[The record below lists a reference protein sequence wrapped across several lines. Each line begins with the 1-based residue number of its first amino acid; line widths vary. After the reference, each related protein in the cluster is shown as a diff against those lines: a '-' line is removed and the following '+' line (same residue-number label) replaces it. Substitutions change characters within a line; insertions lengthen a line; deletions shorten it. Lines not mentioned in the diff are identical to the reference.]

1 MKFYNYS
8 TVIIGSGISGLHTAL
23 KISEN
28 PNIQG
33 EILLVTKSSIGE
45 SNSRYAQGGIVA
57 VLPSNTDDSVEL
69 HVKDTLRSGA
79 GLTNFDVATE
89 ISKASALA
97 IEDLVKYGVKFDKDD
112 ENKNFS
118 ITLEGAHS
126 AKRILHSGGDATGRG
141 IETALV
147 EKVKQNSRIK
157 VLENT
162 YATEI
167 IKDDEKV
174 RGVVL
179 FCNEEYS
186 LVYTSA
192 LILATGGLG
201 QIFEYTTNPK
211 IATADG
217 IGLAL
222 EAGAELQNMEFI
234 QFHPTAISDD
244 KNEHCFLI
252 SEAVRG
258 EGAKLR
264 NKKGELFAHK
274 YDERADLA
282 SRDIVTRA
290 IFTETEGNPSFN
302 VFLDTTNIDYK
313 KMKKRFPNIT
323 RACEEK
329 GLDLTK
335 DYIPITPAAHYSM
348 GGIKA
353 TLSGIT
359 SLKGLY
365 AVGETACTGLHGA
378 NRLASNSLLE
388 CVVSAHKLAQHLSSV
403 DMSIKEIPVG
413 DIIEKY
419 SKSSEIKN
427 NIDVKEVK
435 SKLKRIMWLKAGIC
449 RDDQLMSEALSEVIE
464 LENMFKSS
472 LCSTIEEYELKNMI
486 LAAKAIII
494 SAIKRK
500 ESRGGHYRSDYPQ
513 TKQEGIQSYLK
524 KEDIADY
531 VKLFT
536 A

>member
-1 MKFYNYS
+1 MKLYNYS
-8 TVIIGSGISGLHTAL
+8 TVIIGSGISGLYTAL

-33 EILLVTKSSIGE
+33 DILLVTKSSIGE

-57 VLPSNTDDSVEL
+57 VLPSNTADSIEL

-79 GLTNFDVATE
+79 GLTSFEVATE
-89 ISKASALA
+89 ISKSSAEA
-97 IEDLVKYGVKFDKDD
+97 IDNLIQYGVKFDKDD
-112 ENKNFS
+112 DNKNFS

-126 AKRILHSGGDATGRG
+126 ARRILHSGGDATGRG

-147 EKVKQNSRIK
+147 ERVKQNPKIK

-162 YATEI
+162 FATEL
-167 IKDDEKV
+167 IKDSDNKI

-179 FCNEEYS
+179 FNNNEYS
-186 LVYTSA
+186 IVYSSA
-192 LILATGGLG
+192 IVLATGGLG

-217 IGLAL
+217 ISLAL
-222 EAGAELQNMEFI
+222 EAGAILQNMEFI
-234 QFHPTAISDD
+234 QFHPTSISDE
-244 KNEHCFLI
+244 KSGHCFLI

-290 IFTETEGNPSFN
+290 IFTETNGNPSFN
-302 VFLDTTNIDYK
+302 VFLDTTKIDYQ

-323 RACEEK
+323 KACEEK

-359 SLKGLY
+359 SLEGLY

-388 CVVSAHKLAQHLSSV
+388 AVVISDAASRAVDEYLNSAADSELEVPAWKDGDFRDSDERVVLQHNLGELRSV
-403 DMSIKEIPVG
+403 MWNYVGIVRTTKRLERALNRVENLLKEIEDYYWNFKVEPDLIELRNEVLVAKL
-413 DIIEKY
+413 II
-419 SKSSEIKN
+419 KS
-427 NIDVKEVK
+427 
-435 SKLKRIMWLKAGIC
+435 
-449 RDDQLMSEALSEVIE
+449 ALS
-464 LENMFKSS
+464 
-472 LCSTIEEYELKNMI
+472 
-486 LAAKAIII
+486 
-494 SAIKRK
+494 RK
-500 ESRGGHYRSDYPQ
+500 ESRGLHFTLDYPH
-513 TKQEGIQSYLK
+513 KLPAP
-524 KEDIADY
+524 ADS
-531 VKLFT
+531 VLSKNPL
-536 A
+536 

>member
-1 MKFYNYS
+1 MKLYNYS
-8 TVIIGSGISGLHTAL
+8 TVIIGSGISGLYTAL

-33 EILLVTKSSIGE
+33 DILLVTKSSIGE

-57 VLPSNTDDSVEL
+57 VLPSNTADSIEL
-69 HVKDTLRSGA
+69 HVKDTLKSGA
-79 GLTNFDVATE
+79 GLTSFEVATE
-89 ISKASALA
+89 ISKSSAEA
-97 IEDLVKYGVKFDKDD
+97 IDNLIQYGVKFDKDD
-112 ENKNFS
+112 DNKNFS

-126 AKRILHSGGDATGRG
+126 ARRILHSGGDATGRG

-147 EKVKQNSRIK
+147 EKVKQNKKIK

-162 YATEI
+162 FATEL
-167 IKDDEKV
+167 IKDNENKI

-179 FCNEEYS
+179 FNNNEYS
-186 LVYTSA
+186 IVYSSA
-192 LILATGGLG
+192 IVLATGGLG

-217 IGLAL
+217 ISLAL
-222 EAGAELQNMEFI
+222 EAGAILQNMEFI
-234 QFHPTAISDD
+234 QFHPTSISDE
-244 KNEHCFLI
+244 KSGHCFLI

-290 IFTETEGNPSFN
+290 IFTETNGNPSFN
-302 VFLDTTNIDYK
+302 VFLDTTKIDYQ

-323 RACEEK
+323 KACEEK

-353 TLSGIT
+353 ALSGIT
-359 SLKGLY
+359 SLEGLY

-388 CVVSAHKLAQHLSSV
+388 CVVGAHKLAEYLGTQDL
-403 DMSIKEIPVG
+403 SIKEIPVG
-413 DIIEKY
+413 DIIQKY
-419 SKSSEIKN
+419 TNNSIKN
-427 NIDVKEVK
+427 NIDVPTAKAA
-435 SKLKRIMWLKAGIC
+435 LKRIMWLKAGIC
-449 RDDQLMSEALSEVIE
+449 RNEKLMLEALNDIIE
-464 LENMFKSS
+464 MESRFKSDI
-472 LCSTIEEYELKNMI
+472 CSTIEEYELKNMI
-486 LAAKAIII
+486 LASKAILI
-494 SAIKRK
+494 SALNRK
-500 ESRGGHYRSDYPQ
+500 ESRGGHYRSDYPE
-513 TKQEGIQSYLK
+513 TLPDGKQSYLTQK
-524 KEDIADY
+524 DIFNY
-531 VKLFT
+531 VKLLT